1 MLNIEIKRNKLPIT
15 SETKFVSTKKI
26 TIDVG
31 LEAIIQINFTDK
43 NLVSLIENIAIDIIL
58 ANVSKDPY
66 NSFSLSLDKLNKEI
80 NKLSRDY
87 NLSELNIFV

>member
-26 TIDVG
+26 SIDIG
-31 LEAIIQINFTDK
+31 LEAIIQINYSDK
-43 NLVSLIENIAIDIIL
+43 NLVNLIENIAIDILL

-66 NSFSLSLDKLNKEI
+66 NSFSLSLDKFNKEI
-80 NKLSRDY
+80 NKL
-87 NLSELNIFV
+87 

>member
-43 NLVSLIENIAIDIIL
+43 NLVSLIENIAIDITL